1 MNKKRLFTIIFS
13 IMFITLSCSCTPKQE
28 NKSDVQNS
36 SEIMVK
42 RPSEANNETELK
54 IYFNEKEIP
63 VFWEENESV
72 AALKQKVADNP
83 LTIEMSK
90 YGGFEQVGSFPFKL
104 PSNDKQ
110 ITTEIGDIMLYNDS
124 NLVVFYGSNS
134 WDYTRLGK
142 IKDKTEQEIIELIN
156 SDNLIITIKQG
167 E

>member
-1 MNKKRLFTIIFS
+1 MNIKKILIVIFS
-13 IMFITLSCSCTPKQE
+13 LMFITLSCSCTPKQE

-54 IYFNEKEIP
+54 IFFNEKEIH
-63 VFWEENESV
+63 VSWEENESV
-72 AALKQKVADNP
+72 YALKQKVADNP

-142 IKDKTEQEIIELIN
+142 INDKTEQEIIDLIN

>member
-1 MNKKRLFTIIFS
+1 
-13 IMFITLSCSCTPKQE
+13 MFITLSCSCTPKQE
-28 NKSDVQNS
+28 NKSDGQNS
-36 SEIMVK
+36 TEKPAETLSES
-42 RPSEANNETELK
+42 SEYKELK
-54 IYFNEKEIP
+54 IFFNENEVP

-72 AALKQKVADNP
+72 SALKQKVADNP

-134 WDYTRLGK
+134 WNYTRLGR
-142 IKDKTEQEIIELIN
+142 IKDITNDIIKLLK
-156 SDNLIITIKQG
+156 SDRLTITIKFL
-167 E
+167 